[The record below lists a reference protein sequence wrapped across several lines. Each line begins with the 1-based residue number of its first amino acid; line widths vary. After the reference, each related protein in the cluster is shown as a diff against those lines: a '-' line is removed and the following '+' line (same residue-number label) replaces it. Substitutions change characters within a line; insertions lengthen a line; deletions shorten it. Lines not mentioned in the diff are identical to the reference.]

1 MIKPINYALNHK
13 NPPMFPS
20 MISIIQQ
27 NPWDFPW
34 DFPMFHG
41 IFPGVPWIFPGFPWI
56 FPWISPVVHCPTFHR
71 WIWRRSSSSCPRRRP
86 AWHWRSSRWPA
97 AAAAK
102 DADPEPVGAVKK
114 IGSSQNCLVVT
125 GTMEFYNFLYIG
137 NFIIPTDFNS
147 IIFQRGWWLN
157 HQPVLV

>member
-1 MIKPINYALNHK
+1 MIKPINYALNHT

-114 IGSSQNCLVVT
+114 KMGHPRTAWWWLEPWNFITFYILGISSSQLT
-125 GTMEFYNFLYIG
+125 LTPSFF
-137 NFIIPTDFNS
+137 
-147 IIFQRGWWLN
+147 RGVGGSTTN
-157 HQPVLV
+157 QS